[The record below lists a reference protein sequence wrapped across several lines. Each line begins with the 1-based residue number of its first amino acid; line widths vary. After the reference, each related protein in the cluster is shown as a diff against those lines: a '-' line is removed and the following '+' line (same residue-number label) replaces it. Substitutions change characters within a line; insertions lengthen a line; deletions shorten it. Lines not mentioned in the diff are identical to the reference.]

1 MSKSAGQQNAEAK
14 PHEGEARG
22 DYPEGQNP
30 ARWLALA
37 VCLGAVFMSLLDVSI
52 VNVALPSLEE
62 GLKASSSDL
71 QWVLSGYAVTFGL
84 TLVPAGRIGDAYS
97 RRTMFLIGITGFVAA
112 SVACGLSWSP
122 LSIIAFRLLQGVFAG
137 ILTPQV
143 NGIIQLLFRGA
154 ERGRAFGYFGA
165 VAGIST
171 AAGPLAGGGLIA
183 AFGTQHGWRAVFF
196 VNLPIGLIA
205 IPFAARLLTKA
216 GVTSSRSG
224 SGRPQLDPV
233 GSVLSG
239 IGIVAL
245 LLPLVEQREW
255 SGTVR
260 YPLYAVAVVFLVSF
274 VLWERRVEAKGKV
287 PVLNLDLFSLRSF
300 SFGSL
305 TGLLYF
311 GAFTSIFFVLT
322 VYLQMGQGYSAW
334 QAGLTVTAFAA
345 ATIPASRLSGSKG
358 PQHPIAFLVT
368 GSLLFTLGLIL
379 VIGAVRIE
387 AGPDIGWWMALPLA
401 VAGFG
406 NGLVLP
412 ANQTRAVSE
421 VPVKE
426 ASSAGAAYQV
436 FQRTGTALGI
446 AVVGSAFFGQLA
458 ASRGDFSRAFEYGV
472 AISAGLGALTAMLA
486 GVEAFSDRRARLAH
500 RGAHAA

>member
-1 MSKSAGQQNAEAK
+1 MGRN
-14 PHEGEARG
+14 PHENDDATSNGNTDPDG
-22 DYPEGQNP
+22 YPEGQNP
-30 ARWLALA
+30 ARWLALV

-52 VNVALPSLEE
+52 VNVALPSMQE
-62 GLKASSSDL
+62 GLKASPSDL

-84 TLVPAGRIGDAYS
+84 VLVPAGRTGDAYS
-97 RRTMFLIGITGFVAA
+97 RRTFFLIGITGFVAA
-112 SVACGLSWSP
+112 SVACGLAWSP
-122 LSIIAFRLLQGVFAG
+122 ITIIIFRLLQGVFAG

-143 NGIIQLLFRGA
+143 TGIIQQLFRGP

-165 VAGIST
+165 IAGVST
-171 AAGPLAGGGLIA
+171 AVGPLAGGGLIA

-216 GVTSSRSG
+216 GITSSRG
-224 SGRPQLDPV
+224 SGARPQLDPF
-233 GSVLSG
+233 GSLLLG
-239 IGIVAL
+239 IGIISL

-255 SGTVR
+255 SGAVR
-260 YPLYAVAVVFLVSF
+260 YALYVVSVVFLVTF
-274 VLWERRVEAKGKV
+274 VLWERRVVARGSA
-287 PVLNLDLFSLRSF
+287 PVVDLRLLALRSF

-305 TGLLYF
+305 TALLYF

-334 QAGLTVTAFAA
+334 QAGLTVTSFAA
-345 ATIPASRLSGSKG
+345 ATIPGSRLSGTLG
-358 PQHPIAFLVT
+358 PRHPIVFLTT
-368 GSLLFTLGLIL
+368 GALMFALGLML
-379 VIGAVRIE
+379 VIVAVQIE
-387 AGPDIGWWMALPLA
+387 SGPAVGWWMAVPLA
-401 VAGFG
+401 IAGFG

-421 VPVKE
+421 VPVSE
-426 ASSAGAAYQV
+426 GSAAGAV

-446 AVVGSAFFGQLA
+446 AVVGSVFYGHLA
-458 ASRGDFSRAFEYGV
+458 TTRGDFSQAFQYGV
-472 AISAGLGALTAMLA
+472 AVSAGLGVLTAALA
-486 GVEAFSDRRARLAH
+486 GAEAWGDRRARLAH